1 MVRSK
6 GEKLKGIGIERMVD
20 SFVFRFMKE
29 EDIDQI
35 LEVEH
40 ASFATPWSR
49 EAFYNEI
56 NKNKFAVYIVLEED
70 DKIIG
75 YCGAW
80 VVIDEAHVTNVA
92 ILPSY
97 RGKKLGEALLR
108 KMMTVA
114 KEMGAR
120 SMTLEVRVTNH
131 VAQSLYRK
139 LGFQNGGIRKNYY
152 TDNQEDALVMWVN
165 IYERSMIYGNRNEL

>member
-1 MVRSK
+1 MGRN
-6 GEKLKGIGIERMVD
+6 RDMVD
-20 SFVFRFMKE
+20 SFVFRYMKE

-40 ASFATPWSR
+40 ASFTTPWSR
-49 EAFYNEI
+49 EAFYNELH
-56 NKNKFAVYIVLEED
+56 NNKFAVYIVLEED
-70 DKIIG
+70 KKVIG

-80 VVIDEAHVTNVA
+80 IVIDETHVTNLA
-92 ILPSY
+92 ILPEH
-97 RGKKLGEALLR
+97 RGRKLGEALLR
-108 KMMTVA
+108 KMMSVA
-114 KEMGAR
+114 TEMGAK

-152 TDNQEDALVMWVN
+152 SDNQEDGLVMWVN
-165 IYERSMIYGNRNEL
+165 L

>member
-1 MVRSK
+1 
-6 GEKLKGIGIERMVD
+6 MVD
-20 SFVFRFMKE
+20 SFVYRYMKE

-49 EAFYNEI
+49 EAFFNEI
-56 NKNKFAVYIVLEED
+56 HNNKFAVYIVLEED
-70 DKIIG
+70 QKIIG

-92 ILPSY
+92 VLPAY
-97 RGKKLGEALLR
+97 RGRKLGEALLR
-108 KMMTVA
+108 KMMSVA
-114 KEMGAR
+114 KDMGAR

-152 TDNQEDALVMWVN
+152 SDNQEDALVMWVN
-165 IYERSMIYGNRNEL
+165 I

>member
-1 MVRSK
+1 
-6 GEKLKGIGIERMVD
+6 MVD
-20 SFVFRFMKE
+20 SFVFRNMRE

-40 ASFATPWSR
+40 ASFTTPWSR
-49 EAFYNEI
+49 EAFYNELH
-56 NKNKFAVYIVLEED
+56 NNRFAVYIVLEENN
-70 DKIIG
+70 KILG

-80 VVIDEAHVTNVA
+80 IVIDEAHVTNVA
-92 ILPSY
+92 ILPEF
-97 RGKKLGEALLR
+97 RGRKLGEAILQ
-108 KMMTVA
+108 KMMSVA
-114 KEMGAR
+114 REMGAK

-152 TDNQEDALVMWVN
+152 SDNQEDGLVMWVN
-165 IYERSMIYGNRNEL
+165 L

>member
-1 MVRSK
+1 
-6 GEKLKGIGIERMVD
+6 MVD
-20 SFVFRFMKE
+20 SFVFRYMKE

-40 ASFATPWSR
+40 ASFTTPWSR

-56 NKNKFAVYIVLEED
+56 YNNKFAVYIVLEENE
-70 DKIIG
+70 KIIG

-80 VVIDEAHVTNVA
+80 IVIDEAHVTNIAV
-92 ILPSY
+92 LPDY

-108 KMMTVA
+108 KMMSIASV
-114 KEMGAR
+114 MGAS

-152 TDNQEDALVMWVN
+152 SDNQEDALVMWVN
-165 IYERSMIYGNRNEL
+165 L